1 MYYLTFVP
9 EYKVVFWMRITSWY
23 KNKGTIYKP
32 LYAISYLFH
41 LHYRNKY
48 GVEVPVGLNVGVP
61 FHIAHIPGII
71 INGNAKIGNN
81 CVIMQNVTIGS
92 TRGKGVPTI
101 GDNVLICSG
110 AKIVG
115 NVIVGNNVVIGANAV
130 VIKDVPDNSVVA
142 GVPAK
147 IINNDSSKILKYY
160 L

>member
-1 MYYLTFVP
+1 MRLASYYKDKGMLFRFQ
-9 EYKVVFWMRITSWY
+9 YVV
-23 KNKGTIYKP
+23 
-32 LYAISYLFH
+32 SYLFH